1 MNIITHVFKKDVIR
15 LRYLMLVW
23 LLLIVVQM
31 ALGIYG
37 QKLAVEALE
46 LQMIL
51 PLLMKLVG
59 FLQGLMMIVVI
70 PLIIQD
76 DSVVGTTAFW
86 YTRPILRKELLL
98 SKSLAMLTFLILPL
112 LAAEL
117 FVLGANGASGY
128 HLALAVPE
136 VVMEKL
142 AFIIPFVILAAVTP
156 KLSRYALVGV
166 IVFAIIV
173 VIMILM
179 AVVGM
184 VFPAIR
190 KFGNSNIYQT
200 ASLEASYTAAKCFYT
215 IIIGGLIIGYQ
226 FMTRRTKRTAMLFAG
241 ACIVMWVGT
250 LFWNF
255 DFLKESAA
263 VESSAIKVEG
273 ISLGFDPENLMVS
286 DGFRFNKNDLRE
298 KSISTK
304 STVSGLPEGQFAIL
318 KGMYDAQMG
327 YPDSSVLKSKYIST
341 MKRHGY
347 YNLEFMP
354 SIQKVLG
361 DVKLVNPFNEKFSY
375 TEIFSLSGA
384 DLHKYKDKA
393 GTYSA
398 RANLEIYKYEIVS
411 EVPLGEGEKGTFGA
425 EQVVIYDVLERD
437 NAVSVILHEKKI
449 NLLFDRRVKK
459 ISRIE
464 LSQNMYSEYSPVY
477 LLVNKERG
485 EAFLPEAGNNMN
497 ANVMDALGPV
507 RVRTKS
513 KLLDF
518 TDVNSRNSDLP
529 EMDKEWLAGAELVR
543 MNAVLT
549 GTADVDFKIE
559 DFSLPSESTSSAGEL
574 DELDKQLKMQDK
586 QMQRWNPAV
595 KVQTTEIIVQPK

>member
-23 LLLIVVQM
+23 LLLIIVQM
-31 ALGIYG
+31 ALGIFG
-37 QKLAVEALE
+37 QKLAAEAFE

-51 PLLMKLVG
+51 PLLMKLIG

-86 YTRPILRKELLL
+86 YTRPILRKSLLL
-98 SKSLAMLTFLILPL
+98 SKLLALLTVLVLPL

-117 FVLGANGASGY
+117 FVLASNGASGY

-136 VVMEKL
+136 VVIEKL

-156 KLSRYALVGV
+156 KLNRYALVGV

-179 AVVGM
+179 AVAGM
-184 VFPAIR
+184 IFPAIR

-200 ASLEASYTAAKCFYT
+200 ASLEASYTVAKCLYT
-215 IIIGGLIIGYQ
+215 IIIGGLLIGYQ
-226 FMTRRTKRTAMLFAG
+226 FMTRRTVRTVALFVTG
-241 ACIVMWVGT
+241 CIVMWVGT
-250 LFWNF
+250 HFWNF

-263 VESSAIKVEG
+263 VEGSAIKVKG
-273 ISLGFDPENLMVS
+273 ISLAFDPQYLMVS
-286 DGFRFNKNDLRE
+286 DEFRFNKKDTRK

-304 STVSGLPEGQFAIL
+304 STVNGLPEGQFAIL
-318 KGMYDAQMG
+318 KSMKEAKME
-327 YPDSSVLKSKYIST
+327 YPDGSVLDSQYITT
-341 MKRHGY
+341 MKRLGY
-347 YNLEFMP
+347 YNSEFMP
-354 SIQKVLG
+354 SIQKALG

-375 TEIFSLSGA
+375 TEIFSLGGA
-384 DLHKYKDKA
+384 NLHKYKDKA

-398 RANLEIYKYEIVS
+398 RAKLEIYKYDIVS
-411 EVPLGEGEKGTFGA
+411 EVPLGEGMKGVFGA
-425 EQVVIYDVLERD
+425 EQIVVYDVLEKD

-459 ISRIE
+459 VSRID
-464 LSQNMYSEYSPVY
+464 LSRNMYSEYSPVY

-485 EAFLPEAGNNMN
+485 EAFLPEAGNNIN
-497 ANVMDALGPV
+497 ANAMDALGPM

-518 TDVNSRNSDLP
+518 TDINNRNSDLP
-529 EMDKEWLAGAELVR
+529 ELDKEWLAGAELVR

-549 GTADVDFKIE
+549 GTAKVDFKIE
-559 DFSLPSESTSSAGEL
+559 DFSLPSESTSSTSEL
-574 DELDKQLKMQDK
+574 DVLDQQLKKQDK
-586 QMQRWNPAV
+586 QMQRWNPEITE
-595 KVQTTEIIVQPK
+595 QTK